1 MHSSRCLST
10 PSSCSEWF
18 HSCSLYSLGNN
29 FTACTTVILF
39 PSLCINLTGSTQAGL
54 GTSPR
59 FHFYYLVV
67 LCICKAA
74 RFSYQ
79 NIHFFIIFPGP
90 PAPDNLFFFYCMCW
104 GFLLCSEALDF
115 DTDLFL
121 PIISNHN
128 NILNSFITAKLWASP
143 LSSPP
148 PTSS

>member
-1 MHSSRCLST
+1 MWIVLVSFHCSSYCFPHQGKNLAPTMHSSRCLSI

-39 PSLCINLTGSTQAGL
+39 PSLCINLTGSTQTGL

-90 PAPDNLFFFYCMCW
+90 PAPDNLFF
-104 GFLLCSEALDF
+104 
-115 DTDLFL
+115 
-121 PIISNHN
+121 
-128 NILNSFITAKLWASP
+128 SFIACVGVSSCALRLWI
-143 LSSPP
+143 L
-148 PTSS
+148 TSICFYQL